1 LKRKHKLKTGNALTN
16 NQGSKMEIL
25 HLEDDGP
32 LREIMHIALSAAD
45 PKLKMTQFIDSDAA
59 MEYITANVD
68 KITLYVLDVRVP
80 GELDGLGV
88 AQKIRELGSK
98 RPILVTSA
106 YRKPDQ
112 EKMAAYNCKWMAKP
126 WHLLD
131 APQAILNMAKND
143 GGKIVTGRLKSH
155 LVSEVLR
162 PRVRQNDKGE
172 TTSTT
177 PKPANPPKPYL
188 EELQDIRASDTQNM
202 QTVPLEDNEMPEN
215 HEPDLV
221 ETPLPFDDEPL
232 ALGDADVLDFTD
244 MIVTIAR
251 EELEKDQNAA
261 DVPMY
266 TSDDAPLLPDDGE

>member
-1 LKRKHKLKTGNALTN
+1 
-16 NQGSKMEIL
+16 MEIL

-32 LREIMHIALSAAD
+32 LREIMQIALSAAD

-59 MEYITANVD
+59 IEYITANVD

-80 GELDGLGV
+80 GQLDGLGV

-131 APQAILNMAKND
+131 APQAILAMAKTID
-143 GGKIVTGRLKSH
+143 GKIVTGRLKSH
-155 LVSEVLR
+155 SVSEALR
-162 PRVRQNDKGE
+162 PRVRPTSRSAKGE
-172 TTSTT
+172 VDTAI
-177 PKPANPPKPYL
+177 PKPAHPPKPYL
-188 EELQDIRASDTQNM
+188 EELQDIRESDTQTM
-202 QTVPLEDNEMPEN
+202 PTVELEDNTMPD
-215 HEPDLV
+215 HQEPELV

-232 ALGDADVLDFTD
+232 ALTDADMYDFTD

-251 EELEKDQNAA
+251 EELEKDQSAA
-261 DVPMY
+261 DADIPVY
-266 TSDDAPLLPDDGE
+266 KADDAPLLPDDGE